1 MQDAYAL
8 CRVFK
13 KSATGP
19 KIGEHY
25 AIPTTSYQLTSDH
38 SSSIELY
45 SEGRCEDLESTD
57 YRMPYDNSCSP
68 NMVAGSSHDISGTRD
83 GKWMQFLSEDAFNF
97 TPPPFPNYG
106 TVSYPPSKVKFSN
119 IRHFNQHMLCLKLF
133 NIFGYVLLFKALHFL
148 GLTIL

>member
-1 MQDAYAL
+1 
-8 CRVFK
+8 
-13 KSATGP
+13 
-19 KIGEHY
+19 
-25 AIPTTSYQLTSDH
+25 
-38 SSSIELY
+38 
-45 SEGRCEDLESTD
+45 
-57 YRMPYDNSCSP
+57 MPYDSFSP
-68 NMVAGSSHDISGTRD
+68 NMVAGSSLDINGTRD
-83 GKWMQFLSEDAFNF
+83 GKWMQFLSEDAFNNF